1 MAPPLIKA
9 GMGGG
14 WVLGGGGVEKLC
26 YMILTA
32 LSSLSLL
39 GSSSNVRRHEALAIE
54 LISILQIGN
63 SETSSSGTF
72 QACYLADQ
80 QRMFLK
86 GKHSSLLSGRP
97 PNARQAFLEHSVQ
110 VCPSIA

>member
-1 MAPPLIKA
+1 MN
-9 GMGGG
+9 GSSTHQGRNGGRVG
-14 WVLGGGGVEKLC
+14 VGGGGGRVEKLC

-63 SETSSSGTF
+63 SETSTSGTF

-86 GKHSSLLSGRP
+86 GSTL
-97 PNARQAFLEHSVQ
+97 
-110 VCPSIA
+110 PSCRVVLQTLVKLF